1 MFPDANVK
9 IYLDASPEE
18 RAQRRLKQNIEKGID
33 ISYEEIL
40 KNIMFR
46 DKNDSSSPIGTLK
59 KAEDAIYID
68 STNMNIDEV
77 VSEVI
82 NIIKEKT
89 DI

>member
-1 MFPDANVK
+1 
-9 IYLDASPEE
+9 
-18 RAQRRLKQNIEKGID
+18 
-33 ISYEEIL
+33 
-40 KNIMFR
+40 MFR